1 VKQWEGLLGSGGE
14 GWQEVAGRNVVSLL
28 TFRIEHN
35 GHSPKTGGGQMTM
48 GTSMKFRISL
58 LTSFLLALALPLI
71 AFAGGEQVLQAFGAL
86 PAVEGTQ
93 QTKVR
98 LLTDNMNAWYARWY
112 MIEQAQST
120 IDATYFIVEDD
131 IFGKSLLGL
140 LMKKAEQGV
149 KVRLLVDAR
158 GSKSLSKR
166 VFSQAFLQALA
177 ARDNAEVRVFNPYF
191 KALHKVASN
200 VRNLI
205 ASNHDKII
213 LVDKDWAIT
222 GGRNIGANY
231 FADPAD
237 NAHGYRDT
245 DVLMQGGIVAKQMQ
259 EAFDEEFNAT
269 QNYEVSDGWFPN
281 WHNKKREIDVA
292 RRIMRRWISGRGAW
306 DPGKLDGDM
315 EDIVSDL
322 NEEMTQ
328 YSKLTSYAVFEHDP
342 WQGRRAYPVKV
353 LDKNSYRGD
362 KNSITSHMIELMDAA
377 EDYILIQ
384 NPYVVI
390 TGEVMEALKRADAR
404 GVKVTIHTNSPA
416 SSDSLI
422 TQAFFIRDWW
432 KLLRDLKHIR
442 IQVFHKARKLHAKTF
457 VIDDKVTSVGTYNMD
472 PMSQGINGEVMAV
485 IESRSFATRSRLRI
499 EKDIAESVEYL
510 IKKDSQGNAELDAKG
525 KVQVLSGPEQHLK
538 GATGGLIKILSN
550 FSFLRPLI

>member
-1 VKQWEGLLGSGGE
+1 MNLKNILIS
-14 GWQEVAGRNVVSLL
+14 SLL
-28 TFRIEHN
+28 
-35 GHSPKTGGGQMTM
+35 
-48 GTSMKFRISL
+48 
-58 LTSFLLALALPLI
+58 LAVALPMA
-71 AFAGGEQVLQAFGAL
+71 AFAAGEQVLQAFSAL

-98 LLTDNMNAWYARWY
+98 LLTDNMNAWYARWH
-112 MIEQAQST
+112 MIEKAQST
-120 IDATYFIVEDD
+120 IDVTYFIVEDD

-140 LMKKAEQGV
+140 LMKKAEQGI
-149 KVRLLVDAR
+149 KVRVLIDAR
-158 GSKSLSKR
+158 GSKALAKR

-177 ARDNAEVRVFNPYF
+177 ARENAEVKVFNPLH
-191 KALHKVASN
+191 KAFLKVASN

-222 GGRNIGANY
+222 GGRNVGANY

-237 NAHGYRDT
+237 NPHGYRDT

-259 EAFDEEFNAT
+259 EAFNEEFEAT
-269 QNYEVSDGWFPN
+269 QNLAVSDGWFPN
-281 WHNKKREIDVA
+281 WHNKKSEIDVA
-292 RRIMRRWISGRGAW
+292 RRIMQRWISGRGAW
-306 DPGKLDGDM
+306 DPGQLSGEM
-315 EDIVSDL
+315 EDIVSNL

-328 YSKLTSYAVFEHDP
+328 YTKLTSYAAFEHDP
-342 WQGRRAYPVKV
+342 WQGRRSYPVKI
-353 LDKNSYRGD
+353 LDKHSYRGN

-432 KLLRDLKHIR
+432 KLLRDLKHLR

-457 VIDDKVTSVGTYNMD
+457 VIDDKVTSIGTYNMD

-485 IESRSFATRSRLRI
+485 IDSSSFATRSRLRI

-510 IKKDSQGNAELDAKG
+510 IKKDAQGNAELDAKG
-525 KVQVLSGPEQHLK
+525 KVQVLSGPAQHLK
-538 GATGGLIKILSN
+538 GATGGLIKVLSN